1 MKKSLFIGILIALV
15 TWSCVDDA
23 KKKEEEQKKLE
34 LQIEIKAI
42 DSTVV
47 ELEKINE
54 GILKSTEEL
63 DEALKDL

>member
-1 MKKSLFIGILIALV
+1 MKKSIFIGILVALV
-15 TWSCVDDA
+15 SLSCVDDS

-34 LQIEIKAI
+34 LQKEIKAI

-54 GILKSTEEL
+54 DILKSTEEL
-63 DEALKDL
+63 DELLKDL